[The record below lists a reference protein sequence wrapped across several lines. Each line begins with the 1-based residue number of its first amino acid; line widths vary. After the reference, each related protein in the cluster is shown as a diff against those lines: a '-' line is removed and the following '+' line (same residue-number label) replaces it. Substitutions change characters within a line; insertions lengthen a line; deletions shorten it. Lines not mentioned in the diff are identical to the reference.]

1 MSRHI
6 TPDRQFNLRHYAPG
20 VIKHLSPR

>member
-6 TPDRQFNLRHYAPG
+6 TPDTQFNLRHYAPG